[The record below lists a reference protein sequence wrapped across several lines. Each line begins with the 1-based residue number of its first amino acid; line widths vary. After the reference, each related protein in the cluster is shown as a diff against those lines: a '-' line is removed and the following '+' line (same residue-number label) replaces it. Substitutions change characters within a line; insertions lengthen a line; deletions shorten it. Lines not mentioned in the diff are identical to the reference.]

1 MKIKTKQTVE
11 VEMEIELPY
20 FLKRTT
26 GNYFGIISN
35 DKALKITED
44 GKIEH
49 IYPESVSQF
58 IEDGDSVQVSAGEF
72 TRIFDERIEQL
83 QSLKSQFFKQTT

>member
-1 MKIKTKQTVE
+1 MKIKAKQTVE

-44 GKIEH
+44 GKIESL
-49 IYPESVSQF
+49 YPESASQF
-58 IEDGDSVQVSAGEF
+58 IEDGDSIQVSAGEF
-72 TRIFDERIEQL
+72 TAVFDKAIEQL
-83 QSLKSQFFKQTT
+83 QALKSQFFKP

>member
-1 MKIKTKQTVE
+1 MKIKSKQTVE

-44 GKIEH
+44 GKIES
-49 IYPESVSQF
+49 IYPESAAQF
-58 IEDGDSVQVSAGEF
+58 IEDGDSVQISAGEF
-72 TRIFDERIEQL
+72 TTVFDNAIEKI
-83 QSLKSQFFKQTT
+83 QSLKSHFFKP